1 MKLKNITFAL
11 IFILALVA
19 CIQEDEATP
28 VPAEEPTEPVAEE
41 TVAPVVV
48 EEIPVE
54 DTQVPVEEPAEP
66 VAEETLPPPVVEEV
80 SLEAQAD
87 PDVVSRIGLHP
98 NQVSLNTQGLPYP
111 WQANAVAATPYDAS
125 QPPGPMGLPDH
136 IQVNFG
142 TTDPSQRLPEEPIM
156 YIIPVDAYKNLWD
169 AAQDDS
175 VTQAINGIFQLTAAI
190 PFPPPASGLS
200 TLPFEEISGF
210 NDLAAQVDQPI
221 STDISTT
228 KSGYRFVGRFM
239 QDPNPVTNEGMRYIY
254 QGFTN
259 DGKYLVTFFYPATT
273 EFLPDTIE
281 DVSQDELNQAASD
294 ANAYLGGKADQLNA
308 LNASAWEPDLETLDD
323 LVSSLV
329 IVDMPPNGIAGQVWQ
344 LVARS
349 DGTTEEPLG
358 NTDNYTVVF
367 QPNGE
372 LNYVADCN
380 SGSGVYDALGGMVG
394 ALAVELGPSTLAECG
409 SESYSNELVE
419 TLSTAQD
426 FAVRPGGNVLELIK
440 PAGGGSLIFRNTGP
454 ADALPP
460 DGEQSPVVM
469 PMPEPQV
476 PYAQVIAP
484 SGVYLRTGPGQNYA
498 VIGTAAAGEEGPI
511 VGQSQD
517 GLWWAVTVEG
527 APAGYGWVSASQV
540 QAFNVENVPILV
552 GPTPIPPT
560 STPTPQPQ
568 PTRTPKPTKT
578 PKAKVRFAADRK
590 KINAGECA
598 ILVWQVK
605 NVQAVWVYPKG
616 LPHKEFPVTGEGA
629 QEVCPE
635 TTTTYRLRALTID
648 GKKIQKEVKIK
659 VNAPVAV
666 QLPS

>member
-1 MKLKNITFAL
+1 MKLKNLAIAL
-11 IFILALVA
+11 IFLLVFVA
-19 CIQEDEATP
+19 CRQEDEATQ
-28 VPAEEPTEPVAEE
+28 VPAGEPTEPVAEE

-48 EEIPVE
+48 EEVEEIPDE
-54 DTQVPVEEPAEP
+54 ATRVPADEPAEP
-66 VAEETLPPPVVEEV
+66 VEEETVAPVVVEEV
-80 SLEAQAD
+80 QLGTQAD
-87 PDVVSRIGLHP
+87 ADVVSRIGLHP
-98 NQVSLNTQGLPYP
+98 NQVSLNTQGLPFP

-125 QPPGPMGLPDH
+125 QPPGPIGLPDH

-142 TTDPSQRLPEEPIM
+142 TADPSQRLPEEPIM

-169 AAQDDS
+169 AAQDES
-175 VTQAINGIFQLTAAI
+175 VTQAINGIFQLTTEI
-190 PFPPPASGLS
+190 LFPPPASGLP

-210 NDLAAQVDQPI
+210 NDLGVQVDQPI
-221 STDISTT
+221 GTDISAT

-239 QDPNPVTNEGMRYIY
+239 QDLNPVTNEGMRYIY

-281 DVSQDELNQAASD
+281 DISQDEMNQAASD
-294 ANAYLGGKADQLNA
+294 PSAYLGQKADQLNK
-308 LNASAWEPDLETLDD
+308 LDTSAWEPDLDTLDD

-358 NTDNYTVVF
+358 NTENYTVVF

-394 ALAVELGPSTLAECG
+394 ALAIELGPSTLAECG
-409 SESYSNELVE
+409 SESYSNEMVE

-426 FAVRPGGNVLELIK
+426 FAVQPGGNVLELIK
-440 PAGGGSLIFRNTGP
+440 PAGGGSLLFRNTGP
-454 ADALPP
+454 ADAVTP
-460 DGEQSPVVM
+460 GAEQNPVVM
-469 PMPEPQV
+469 PTPEPQV
-476 PYAQVIAP
+476 PYAQVIAT
-484 SGVYLRTGPGQNYA
+484 SGVNIRTGPGQNYA

-511 VGQSQD
+511 IGQSQD

-540 QAFNVENVPILV
+540 QAFNVESVPILV

-560 STPTPQPQ
+560 PTPKATPG
-568 PTRTPKPTKT
+568 PKPTKT
-578 PKAKVRFAADRK
+578 PKAKVRFTADRK

-616 LPHKEFPVTGEGA
+616 LSHKDFPVTGEGA

-635 TTTTYRLRALTID
+635 TTTTYRLRALKTD
-648 GKKIQKEVKIK
+648 GSKVQKEVKIK